1 MSPSSKA
8 TAQRRVKL
16 LESVFQVSKE
26 NTAAKDIMHL
36 CAFNDIP
43 PVEGQ
48 PAGCAWN
55 YYVEDKSKRDQLG
68 RMLGLLLLRCTCESA
83 YAATY

>member
-1 MSPSSKA
+1 MSPSGKA

-16 LESVFQVSKE
+16 LESVFQVSTE

-43 PVEGQ
+43 LVEGQ

-68 RMLGLLLLRCTCESA
+68 RKLACFDCPCICESV
-83 YAATY
+83 